1 MKFSKI
7 WHIALGI
14 LLVFWGA
21 VTMGWLE
28 FDNAS
33 DVIGIGSVV
42 TGVLVL
48 IDK

>member
-1 MKFSKI
+1 MKFAKF
-7 WHIALGI
+7 WYLALGI

-21 VTMGWLE
+21 VLMGWLE
-28 FDNAS
+28 FDNS
-33 DVIGIGSVV
+33 GDILGIGAIV